1 MAANL
6 GGIALYERGNAGR
19 ELIIMGQNKFVSIN
33 PGTMPDDEGRS
44 YILKASSQYGGIT
57 VIDAYAVTGAA
68 GTLNLV
74 LQNYGTSGTV
84 AGGTVAG
91 MSSGTATVWAADTPQ
106 QLTITA
112 ANAFIDSDEWLVL
125 KKLESASDNDLTA
138 DAVVTIEYVDGVV
151 TQG

>member
-1 MAANL
+1 MPF
-6 GGIALYERGNAGR
+6 
-19 ELIIMGQNKFVSIN
+19 QTIN
-33 PGTMPDDEGRS
+33 PGTMPGDGDLAFVAKGS
-44 YILKASSQYGGIT
+44 NTMGGFT
-57 VIDAYAVTGAA
+57 VTDAYAVTGAA

-91 MSSGTATVWAADTPQ
+91 MASGTATVWAADTPQ

-112 ANAFIDSDEWLVL
+112 ANAFIDADEWLVL
-125 KKLESASDNDLTA
+125 KKVEAAAGNDLTD
-138 DAVVTIEYVDGVV
+138 DAVVVVEYEPGVI